1 MPVIN
6 LGDADNTFTFGTPGD
21 TINGQGGNDTIRAS
35 DGGNTLFGGAGAD
48 ALIGGAGADVIIGD
62 DSTDDM
68 ALNTLKGFGG
78 NDVIVSYSWFDRV
91 DAGAGDDVVTT
102 NAQQTGQSM
111 DGGSGNDTIQIR
123 SLGDATQPIN
133 ITMGSTCVTTLG
145 GVAGA
150 SYLNFE
156 VLKFYGGASRTTITS
171 GNGDDFLLTA
181 YLHGTGNGIAT
192 FDAGFIKAGAGNDTV
207 AFNGITADGTGIEEL
222 SGGKGVDR
230 LSWTIGISAI
240 TDLVVDGAAGTMM
253 GLGRVFAHFTGFET
267 VQMLTYAGQT
277 GALDYTGIAGVDS
290 LSFVFTSAVINT
302 KDGNDSMSL
311 NLGSGTVHGGTGD
324 DQVIFSYPSGA
335 VTGYGDAGNDLLQG
349 GSGQATLFGGDGD
362 DNLTG
367 ENLRSALYGGAGN
380 DVLTLNNNSASG
392 SGPGQ
397 VGGGSGH
404 DRAILS
410 FANVTT
416 AFSGSLAHTG
426 LTLSN
431 GTVLTGI
438 EAVDIT
444 SGTGN
449 DTLTASNDIGGVLT
463 NVIHSYFGDD
473 QLTASANGASLD
485 GGFGN
490 DMLTGAGGADLLT
503 GGVGDDVLS
512 GGGGSD
518 TLTGGIGRD
527 TMTGGNGVDHFVFTA
542 SFETGF
548 AADTADVIT
557 DFNRV
562 AGDHIDLS
570 AIDANITLGS
580 TTDDAFSFISA
591 HAFNHVAGELIY
603 QKLNPAGTAN
613 DHTLVSGDINGD
625 GIADFVIW
633 LDGLITL
640 KGADFVL

>member
-6 LGDADNTFTFGTPGD
+6 LGDADNSYTSGTPGD
-21 TINGQGGNDTIRAS
+21 TINGEGGNDTIRAA
-35 DGGNTLFGGAGAD
+35 DGGNWLYGGLGAD

-68 ALNTLKGFGG
+68 ALNTLKGRGG
-78 NDVIVSYSWFDRV
+78 NDRIVSYSWFDQV
-91 DAGAGDDVVTT
+91 DAGAGDDVVST

-111 DGGSGNDTIQIR
+111 DGGTGQDTIEIR

-133 ITMGSTCVTTLG
+133 ITMGTTCVTTLG

-156 VLKFYGGASRTTITS
+156 VLKFFGGASRTTITG

-181 YLHGTGNGIAT
+181 YLHGTGNAVAT

-207 AFNGITADGTGIEEL
+207 GFNGITADGTGIEEL

-230 LSWTIGISAI
+230 LSWTIGTSTI
-240 TDLVVDGAAGTMM
+240 TDLVIDGAAGTMM

-267 VQMLTYAGQT
+267 VEMRTYDGQT
-277 GALDYTGIAGVDS
+277 GALDYTGIAGADG
-290 LSFVFTSAVINT
+290 LSFTFTSAVIDT

-311 NLGSGTVHGGTGD
+311 NLGSGTVHGGNGD
-324 DQVIFSYPSGA
+324 DQVTFNFASGA
-335 VTGYGDAGNDLLQG
+335 VTAFGDAGNDVLHG

-367 ENLRSALYGGAGN
+367 ENVRSLLNGGAGN
-380 DVLTLNNNSASG
+380 DVLALNNNSATG

-397 VGGGSGH
+397 VNGGSGH
-404 DRAILS
+404 DLAVLNFS
-410 FANVTT
+410 NVAT
-416 AFSGSLAHTG
+416 AFSGSLAQTS

-431 GTVLTGI
+431 GTMLTGI
-438 EAVDIT
+438 EAINLT

-449 DTLTASNDIGGVLT
+449 DTLTASNDAGGVLT
-463 NVIHSYFGDD
+463 NIIHSYFGND
-473 QLTASANGASLD
+473 QLTASANGANLD

-490 DMLTGAGGADLLT
+490 DRLTGAGGADLLT
-503 GGVGDDVLS
+503 GGVGDDVLR

-518 TLTGGIGRD
+518 TLMGGIGRD
-527 TMTGGNGVDHFVFTA
+527 TMTGGAGADHFVFTA

-548 AADTADVIT
+548 GADTADIIK
-557 DFNRV
+557 DFNPV

-570 AIDANITLGS
+570 AIDANVTLGS
-580 TTDDAFSFISA
+580 TTDDAFSFIGA
-591 HAFNHVAGELIY
+591 HAFNNVAGELHY
-603 QKLNPAGTAN
+603 HKVNPAGTAN

-640 KGADFVL
+640 KGVDFVL